1 MDVTGLSLSG
11 TDAGN
16 YTIATPAIATA
27 SITPAPLTVTA
38 NPATMVYGGKVPTLT
53 DTATGLVGRDTVATA
68 LTGSLAT
75 TATSKSSVGDYPITQ
90 GTLTAVNGDYT
101 ITFTGSTLSV
111 TPAPLT
117 ITANDVST
125 VYGAPLPALTASY
138 SGFVNN
144 DTAASLTTPP
154 SLTTPATATSP
165 VGTYPISVSG
175 ASSSD
180 YTITY
185 VPGTITIAKAGTS
198 VGVSES
204 LSTSVVGQGVTF
216 TVQVAPISPS
226 TGHPTGTV
234 TFFADGNPVATAA
247 VNPATGQASFS
258 TTSLGLGSHTITA
271 DYSGDSNYTSSQSGP
286 TAETV
291 SAAATETVLTTTAV
305 RNKRGRIVKVMI
317 GSQVIAIS
325 PGAGTPTGVV
335 TYYRGVHP
343 IASMALSDGSA
354 VQHAQEHSR
363 VEEAVHRPIQRR
375 RQLRRQHV
383 ADGGRHQEVPGDVG
397 ASVRPRSSRDAERRS
412 RDAIGAAYGVARV
425 TGNVRS
431 SAAPAS
437 GRPGSGGIP
446 TSTAR
451 AATKS
456 GRGEASQSIQRSTRG
471 EGFAGVNRDVRTD
484 VPNPVSCRADRPEIP
499 TPNPLSTA
507 SLRVQPRRNAA
518 AAVRPRRSRRTRP
531 VRPG

>member
-1 MDVTGLSLSG
+1 M
-11 TDAGN
+11 
-16 YTIATPAIATA
+16 
-27 SITPAPLTVTA
+27 
-38 NPATMVYGGKVPTLT
+38 
-53 DTATGLVGRDTVATA
+53 
-68 LTGSLAT
+68 
-75 TATSKSSVGDYPITQ
+75 
-90 GTLTAVNGDYT
+90 
-101 ITFTGSTLSV
+101 
-111 TPAPLT
+111 
-117 ITANDVST
+117 
-125 VYGAPLPALTASY
+125 YGAPLPALTASY

-165 VGTYPISVSG
+165 VGTYPISVWG

-185 VPGTITIAKAGTS
+185 VPGTITIAKAGSS

-216 TVQVAPISPS
+216 TVQVAPIIPS

-234 TFFADGNPVATAA
+234 TFFADGNPLATAT

-317 GSQVIAIS
+317 RSQVIAIS
-325 PGAGTPTGVV
+325 PVAGTPTGVV

-354 VQHAQEHSR
+354 VDTLKSTR
-363 VEEAVHRPIQRR
+363 VEEAIHRPIQRR
-375 RQLRRQHV
+375 RQLRRQHSPTV
-383 ADGGRHQEVPGDVG
+383 V
-397 ASVRPRSSRDAERRS
+397 
-412 RDAIGAAYGVARV
+412 V
-425 TGNVRS
+425 TKKS
-431 SAAPAS
+431 LAMS
-437 GRPGSGGIP
+437 GRPCD
-446 TSTAR
+446 R
-451 AATKS
+451 
-456 GRGEASQSIQRSTRG
+456 
-471 EGFAGVNRDVRTD
+471 
-484 VPNPVSCRADRPEIP
+484 VPQE
-499 TPNPLSTA
+499 TLSVVPRMPWVPPTA
-507 SLRVQPRRNAA
+507 SPA
-518 AAVRPRRSRRTRP
+518 
-531 VRPG
+531 

>member
-1 MDVTGLSLSG
+1 MSLNFPTSGTYDTKDVGSGKTVSVDGLSLAGADPSNYTLANDSVSGPVGVILPASVTVTGLTAQNKVYDGTTSAVINTGSATLSGVISGDDVTLVTAGAVGAFVNTSAGTNKQVDVTDLSLSG

-53 DTATGLVGRDTVATA
+53 ETATGLVGRDTVATA

-75 TATSKSSVGDYPITQ
+75 TATSTSSVGDYPITQ
-90 GTLTAVNGDYT
+90 GTLTAVDGDYT
-101 ITFTGSTLSV
+101 ITFTGSNLSV

-138 SGFVNN
+138 SGFVNS

-185 VPGTITIAKAGTS
+185 VPGTITIAKAGSS
-198 VGVSES
+198 VGVGES

-234 TFFADGNPVATAA
+234 TFFADGNPVATAT

-271 DYSGDSNYTSSQSGP
+271 DYSGDSDYTSSQSGP

-305 RNKRGRIVKVMI
+305 RNKRGKDRQGDDRI
-317 GSQVIAIS
+317 
-325 PGAGTPTGVV
+325 AG
-335 TYYRGVHP
+335 H
-343 IASMALSDGSA
+343 
-354 VQHAQEHSR
+354 
-363 VEEAVHRPIQRR
+363 
-375 RQLRRQHV
+375 
-383 ADGGRHQEVPGDVG
+383 
-397 ASVRPRSSRDAERRS
+397 RRS
-412 RDAIGAAYGVARV
+412 RR
-425 TGNVRS
+425 
-431 SAAPAS
+431 AS
-437 GRPGSGGIP
+437 GRPRGSSPI
-446 TSTAR
+446 TA
-451 AATKS
+451 
-456 GRGEASQSIQRSTRG
+456 
-471 EGFAGVNRDVRTD
+471 GFA
-484 VPNPVSCRADRPEIP
+484 
-499 TPNPLSTA
+499 
-507 SLRVQPRRNAA
+507 
-518 AAVRPRRSRRTRP
+518 RSRRWR
-531 VRPG
+531 